1 MNLAKSFVS
10 ISAFTFLSRILGFVR
25 DMLITQ
31 YFGATKVTDA
41 FWLAFRIPNLLRRI
55 FAEGAFSQ
63 AFVPILS
70 DFKKNKSHAEAVEF
84 TQKVC
89 GLLSFILFIV
99 TVIGIIASPFLVTI
113 VGSGFLK
120 DPEQFYLASDLLK
133 IMFPYIFFISL
144 TSFFSAILNTHN
156 KFSIPAITPIFLNV
170 SLIIFAAWISPFF
183 AQPIYALAWGVFVA
197 GVVQLLFQ
205 LPFVA
210 KLGFLKL
217 PKLAW
222 NDPVIN
228 RVIKAMGVIIIGV
241 SAGQIS
247 FVINSNYASYMIK
260 GSITWQYVSDRL
272 MELPS
277 GLLGVALGTI
287 LLPTLAKFSAQ
298 NKQEEFSDLLDW
310 GLRLSVLLAL
320 PSAVGLAVLAMPLIM
335 TLFQH
340 GQFTLYDANM
350 TYPAV
355 MAYSVAVPG
364 FIFVKI
370 LAPGFTSRQ
379 DYTTP
384 VKIGFFILFF
394 TQFLNLF
401 LVLYFKLGIVGLN
414 LSIGLAACA
423 NSFILYYL
431 LRKKNYY
438 TPKKGWLLFS
448 FKVTTAVAIMGFSL
462 YFLLNQ
468 TYYPIKWDISAYMRV
483 VQLSVLI
490 VIGIIVYF
498 SALFLLGFKKSNFMK
513 RV

>member
-1 MNLAKSFVS
+1 MNLVKSFISVS
-10 ISAFTFLSRILGFVR
+10 TFTFLSRILGFVR
-25 DMLITQ
+25 DMLLTQ
-31 YFGATKVTDA
+31 YFGATKTTDA

-70 DFKKNKSHAEAVEF
+70 DYKKNKSHEETVEF
-84 TQKVC
+84 TKKVC

-99 TVIGIIASPFLVTI
+99 TIIGIIVAPFLITI
-113 VGSGFLK
+113 AGSGFLK
-120 DPEQFYLASDLLK
+120 DTEQFYLASDLLK

-156 KFSIPAITPIFLNV
+156 KFSIPAITPIFLNI
-170 SLIIFAAWISPFF
+170 SLIIFATWISPFF
-183 AQPIYALAWGVFVA
+183 TEPIFALAWGVFVA
-197 GVVQLLFQ
+197 GIIQLLFQ
-205 LPFVA
+205 LPFIA
-210 KLGFLKL
+210 QLGFLKL
-217 PKLAW
+217 TKLAW

-228 RVIKAMGVIIIGV
+228 RVIKSMGVIIIGV

-247 FVINSNYASYMIK
+247 FVINSNYASYMIE

-298 NKQEEFSDLLDW
+298 NKQKEFSDLLDW

-320 PSAVGLAVLAMPLIM
+320 PAAVGLAILAMPLIM

-340 GQFTLYDANM
+340 GQFTIHDANM

-355 MAYSVAVPG
+355 MSYSIAIPG

-384 VKIGFFILFF
+384 VKTGFFILLL
-394 TQFLNLF
+394 TQLLNLF
-401 LVLYFKLGIVGLN
+401 LVLYLKLGIVGLN
-414 LSIGLAACA
+414 LSISLATCA

-438 TPKKGWLLFS
+438 TPQKGWSLFS
-448 FKVTTAVAIMGFSL
+448 FKVVIAVVVMGSVL

-468 TYYPIKWDISAYMRV
+468 NYYPIRWDISANVRV
-483 VQLSVLI
+483 IQLSILMT
-490 VIGIIVYF
+490 IGIIVYF
-498 SALFLLGFKKSNFMK
+498 STLFLLGFKKNDFIK
-513 RV
+513 KV